1 MRRNRLA
8 AAVAD
13 LTIKL
18 SRPRY
23 LRVVARI
30 LVHDRRPEL
39 DGTRC
44 PCCKSPDAMIV
55 QELPAGDIVIDLR
68 TGDRITAADVPA
80 DLWRELC
87 ELAER
92 HDLEVRCAVSTLPL
106 LLDETGRHIFASGG
120 NRAGK
125 TYLGLYWLALR
136 WLRHGGRERRFWLV
150 ASTDAKAFRLVEK
163 LFRGTGESPAI
174 LPAVLIDRC
183 PDTHRA
189 SNLQTRL
196 VDGSLLDLRSFSN
209 DPGAER
215 LKSDSIV
222 AALVDEAAHLPTP
235 DSLTALRGRCVD
247 AAGRLWLASTPRP
260 SSFLR
265 ADVVDKALEY
275 ERLPAE
281 DERKAS
287 GRHEGAVWLLAAL
300 PMVSNP
306 WLPLANI
313 ERDMSTLD
321 MSRPENQRDF
331 AGAWIANEGLYWD
344 GKFDPERHTFAH
356 DDRDLAAWSPTFL
369 ASAGAGGHVPITGAV
384 RRRLCAHPSRNPH
397 HATIK
402 ATNDRW
408 LVGQDLNFRME
419 SVLVQV
425 SAPADQ
431 RNDPDAWHV
440 WVQDCVTSVRSN
452 SDLHAERLVSP
463 ELSRVFDPR
472 GSSRALDGALVI
484 IDATAITAVDPHQR
498 KHHQAGTVV
507 DTFARHNLEVR
518 APMYRLDS
526 GNKYKK
532 VIPERE
538 ATFTVLRRLLD
549 ENRLHVASR
558 CGPLLEA
565 FATQL
570 SEPNGHC
577 PLDSRRGKWD
587 ERMGPV
593 DALRYLLYAVQNSRP
608 PAVAMAWGDLPQ
620 AA

>member
-1 MRRNRLA
+1 MRRNRIA
-8 AAVAD
+8 STVAT
-13 LTIKL
+13 LTAQL

-23 LRVVARI
+23 LRIVATI
-30 LVHDRRPEL
+30 KVHDRRPEI

-44 PCCKSPDAMIV
+44 SCCNSPDALV
-55 QELPAGDIVIDLR
+55 VRELPAADVVIDLR
-68 TGDRITAADVPA
+68 TGDRLTVDNTSGETWA
-80 DLWRELC
+80 ELC
-87 ELAER
+87 ALAER
-92 HDLEVRCAVSTLPL
+92 HDLPLRCSVTTLPL

-120 NRAGK
+120 NRSGK
-125 TYLGLYWLALR
+125 TSTGLVWLALQ
-136 WLRHGGRERRFWLV
+136 WLRRGGRERRFWLV
-150 ASTDAKAFRLVEK
+150 ASTDAKAFRLLEK

-174 LPAVLIDRC
+174 LPAVLIERC

-189 SNLQTRL
+189 SNLQTRI
-196 VDGSLLDLRSFSN
+196 VDGSLVDLRSFSG

-222 AALVDEAAHLPTP
+222 AALVDEAAHLPAP

-287 GRHEGAVWLLAAL
+287 GRHEGAAWLLAML
-300 PMVSNP
+300 PMTSNP

-321 MSRPENQRDF
+321 MSKPENQRDF
-331 AGAWIANEGLYWD
+331 GGAWIANEGLYWE

-356 DDRDLAAWSPTFL
+356 EDRDIAAWSAMFL
-369 ASAGAGGHVPITGAV
+369 ASVGAVGHVPITGAV
-384 RRRLCAHPSRNPH
+384 RRRLCSSPSRNPH
-397 HATIK
+397 HATIR
-402 ATNDRW
+402 ATNDTW
-408 LVGQDLNFRME
+408 LLGQDVNFRME

-425 SAPADQ
+425 SAPADK
-431 RNDPDAWHV
+431 RDDPDAWHV
-440 WVQDCVTSVRSN
+440 WVADCVTSVRSN
-452 SDLHAERLVSP
+452 SDAHAERLVSG

-472 GSSRALDGALVI
+472 GSKHALDGCLVI
-484 IDATAITAVDPHQR
+484 CDATAITAVDPHQR
-498 KHHQAGTVV
+498 KHHQSGSIV

-518 APMYRLDS
+518 APLYKLGADH
-526 GNKYKK
+526 KYKK
-532 VIPERE
+532 VQPERA
-538 ATFTVLRRLLD
+538 ATFAVLRRLLD
-549 ENRLHVASR
+549 EGRLHVASR

-570 SEPNGHC
+570 SEPNGQC
-577 PLDSRRGKWD
+577 PLDGRHGKWD

-593 DALRYLLYAVQNSRP
+593 DALRYLTYAIQNVRA
-608 PAVAMAWGDLPQ
+608 PAEPRAWGELPSG
-620 AA
+620 